1 MTITAGNDIFLALP
15 GETAKG
21 KLHPGK
27 VIEAD
32 EGKCII
38 ELEEP
43 LIPEVGAQVNLFL
56 TVRGKFMQ
64 QAAAVAQVL
73 ESIPKPR
80 VAMNCVGDMVS
91 AEKRQVFRV
100 SVTSLGMLCRIVN
113 ERRCPVVDM
122 SVEGFAAI
130 ASKQHPVGLIV
141 PTEIYYQDQTICTPA
156 RIQTVYKRPD
166 GKFRYGLRPIDKKG
180 VAKKFLRETSSAV
193 QRMQLRRQAGA
204 A

>member
-1 MTITAGNDIFLALP
+1 MTLTAGIDIFLALP

-21 KLHPGK
+21 KLLPGR

-32 EGKCII
+32 AANCVV
-38 ELEEP
+38 ELDEP
-43 LIPEVGAQVNLFL
+43 VIPAIGAPVNLYL
-56 TVRGKFMQ
+56 TMRGKFMQ

-80 VAMNCVGDMVS
+80 VAMNCVGEMVS
-91 AEKRQVFRV
+91 AEKRQIFRV
-100 SVTSLGMLCRIVN
+100 SVISLGMLCRIVN
-113 ERRCPVVDM
+113 ERKCPVVDM

-130 ASKQHPVGLIV
+130 AMKQHPVGLIV
-141 PTEIYYQDQTICTPA
+141 PTEIYHQNQTICTPA
-156 RIQTVYKRPD
+156 RIQTVHKRPD

-180 VAKKFLRETSSAV
+180 VVKKFLRETSSAV
-193 QRMQLRRQAGA
+193 QRMQLRRAAGA